1 MLLCKY
7 KLIVLSGL
15 YAIAK
20 SYLRYVCHYSE
31 HIITARSKYITNS
44 SEYKSNSGR
53 VIKPIIPYPTMLY
66 TITTKPSSPTHAL
79 YYRCTPFYN
88 NKPYPDTLHHQ
99 SVPNN
104 TTHTST
110 KCNPEFYNYSKTP
123 SKL

>member
-20 SYLRYVCHYSE
+20 SYWCYVYYHFE
-31 HIITARSKYITNS
+31 NIITARSKYITNS

-53 VIKPIIPYPTMLY
+53 VIKPIAPYPTLLY
-66 TITTKPSSPTHAL
+66 AITTKPFSPTHAL
-79 YYRCTPFYN
+79 CYSCTRFYN
-88 NKPYPDTLHHQ
+88 SKPYPDTLHHQ
-99 SVPNN
+99 LVPNN

-110 KCNPEFYNYSKTP
+110 KCNPEFYNYSK
-123 SKL
+123 SSLKL